1 MAKTRAP
8 RVVSKKHL
16 ARLERERRQTRLI
29 IGAAAAILLVIL
41 GLFAYAILEQ
51 TVLRAYKPVL
61 EVNDDIVR
69 GREFQMR
76 VRLQREQ
83 IINYYLQNY
92 VTALYFGIS
101 ENDPY
106 LQDLRQQTESQL
118 ADSTGLGQAVLDQI
132 IEGRLIRQYA
142 AQNGITVSEEEVE
155 KAIREAF
162 QYYPDG
168 TPTPSPTMT
177 PVVFSTLS
185 PTQYALVSPTPTVT
199 PWPTPTEAATFTPT
213 PTLAVKPTP
222 TLTATIAPTSTPYTL
237 EGFQAEYQKA
247 LDHYRPLGM
256 DEVAFRQVFYYD
268 KLLRQKVYERITQD
282 VPHEQEMVWARHI
295 LVADKQ
301 TAELVR
307 NLLAVGQ
314 DFGALAAEYSTD
326 SGTKEKGGD
335 LGWFKRGVMVAEFE
349 EAAFALAIGEISQPI
364 QSPFG
369 WHIIQVLG
377 HETRPLTAEEYNQAR
392 NERFQEWLDGQRAS
406 ASIVIHDYWPDL
418 VPTRPTLEE
427 AISKLNI
434 RP

>member
-29 IGAAAAILLVIL
+29 IGAAAAILLIIL

-51 TVLRAYKPVL
+51 TVLRAYKPVI

-118 ADSTGLGQAVLDQI
+118 ADSTGLGQAVIDQI

-185 PTQYALVSPTPTVT
+185 PTQYALVSPTPTFT
-199 PWPTPTEAATFTPT
+199 PWPTPTEAATSTPT
-213 PTLAVKPTP
+213 PTLAVTP
-222 TLTATIAPTSTPYTL
+222 TSTPTATITPTATPYTL

-256 DEVAFRQVFYYD
+256 DEAAFRQVFYYD
-268 KLLRQKVYERITQD
+268 NLLRQKVYERITQD

-295 LVADKQ
+295 LVADKH

-335 LGWFKRGVMVAEFE
+335 LGWFKRGVMVSEFE
-349 EAAFALAIGEISQPI
+349 DAAFALAIGEISQPI

-377 HETRPLTAEEYNQAR
+377 HETRPLTAEEYNQAC
-392 NERFQEWLDGQRAS
+392 NERFQEWLDGQRAG

-427 AISKLNI
+427 AINKLNI
-434 RP
+434 QP